1 MKAVSWVELTN
12 PMTTPQSGCETA
24 KMPENTPKGVSACK
38 SEFHVEL
45 SSRLASHST
54 AVSYVDEGR
63 VARSGNPCCH
73 ESITKGCHETSGG
86 NEEDDLE
93 DEGKRGRSGGVGD
106 LGAGEDVLVRLLQ
119 AIQMPCGAGDFPGFS
134 SAEAMEKEVT
144 DGKDVTDSIDE
155 VAEFAEGARF
165 HGASPQQDC
174 ATAVMENQVFDGEN
188 MAFELPEADII
199 ASYEFGLPARLG
211 TELTTEPYTQL
222 SAEPSGDQVTE
233 PTTEPFTEV
242 HTGLFYKV
250 STEQSAEL
258 DTQLP
263 VGGVSAESLAA
274 PLVNTNRHE
283 KVSATDNVD
292 AVENVDTVDNGVITA
307 DNSVRVMSQGE
318 GDFARYD
325 RGDVVIHE
333 IVYTQS
339 YGLHGGQSAPTF
351 SLNSQQILHEEVHGF
366 SKLSKLEATKY
377 VDSHDKLLLPR
388 DMQVPS
394 ETHKAPGG
402 EREMRDTPGEI
413 AVALGDKRKPI
424 AKEKAHPIKGLDR
437 SRFAQTLGVSSTS
450 YEGAA
455 APEGV
460 SNLGGTYPK
469 LNQGSVST
477 GIVNQIVNKAQLRL
491 GREQAQMVIDLK
503 PDILGR
509 VHLKIS
515 QEAGKVVAEIR
526 AESASTKALI
536 ESGLSDLKTALSEK
550 GFSFDALTI
559 SWSSSRGSGGAGPGG
574 DSLSWFSEPN
584 GWGHDD
590 EVSQTATLT
599 NSVDSEETV
608 SLVRLS
614 RTRTYLLDYTA

>member
-12 PMTTPQSGCETA
+12 PMTTPQSGCGTA
-24 KMPENTPKGVSACK
+24 KMPENTPKDVSACK

-45 SSRLASHST
+45 SSRLASGST
-54 AVSYVDEGR
+54 AVSHTDEGR
-63 VARSGNPCCH
+63 IARSGNPWWH
-73 ESITKGCHETSGG
+73 ESTTKGCHETSGG
-86 NEEDDLE
+86 NDENDSE
-93 DEGKRGRSGGVGD
+93 DEEKRGRSGGVGD
-106 LGAGEDVLVRLLQ
+106 LGAGEDVLVRFLQ

-134 SAEAMEKEVT
+134 SAEAMEKDVT
-144 DGKDVTDSIDE
+144 DGKGVTDSIDE
-155 VAEFAEGARF
+155 VAESAEGARF
-165 HGASPQQDC
+165 HEVSPQQDC
-174 ATAVMENQVFDGEN
+174 AIAVMENQVSDGEN
-188 MAFELPEADII
+188 IAFELPEADII
-199 ASYEFGLPARLG
+199 ASYEFGLPARMG

-222 SAEPSGDQVTE
+222 SAEPSGDQFTE

-242 HTGLFYKV
+242 HTGLFC
-250 STEQSAEL
+250 E
-258 DTQLP
+258 
-263 VGGVSAESLAA
+263 VSAESLAA

>member
-24 KMPENTPKGVSACK
+24 KMPENTPKDVSACK

-45 SSRLASHST
+45 SSRLASGST
-54 AVSYVDEGR
+54 AVSHVDEGR
-63 VARSGNPCCH
+63 IARSGNPWWH
-73 ESITKGCHETSGG
+73 ENTTKGCHETSGG
-86 NEEDDLE
+86 NEENDSE
-93 DEGKRGRSGGVGD
+93 DEEKRGRSGGVGD

-144 DGKDVTDSIDE
+144 DGKGVTDSIDE

-165 HGASPQQDC
+165 HEVSPQQDC
-174 ATAVMENQVFDGEN
+174 ATAVMENQVSDGEN
-188 MAFELPEADII
+188 IAFELPEADII

-222 SAEPSGDQVTE
+222 SAEPSGDQFTE

-242 HTGLFYKV
+242 HTGLFRK
-250 STEQSAEL
+250 
-258 DTQLP
+258 
-263 VGGVSAESLAA
+263 VSAESLSA

-351 SLNSQQILHEEVHGF
+351 SLNSQHILHEEVHGF

-377 VDSHDKLLLPR
+377 VDSHDRLLLPR

-599 NSVDSEETV
+599 NPVDSEETV